1 MKKYLLISII
11 GVVMFSTA
19 CQQDTKKPFNL
30 EEHKAVI
37 SLLDSQ
43 YKHHIKS
50 QHADSLMTIYKAEAV
65 LLTPGEAEISGH
77 TDIKNWYSSAFEYGL
92 RSCDF
97 TKSNFIGDENYI
109 IENGHSRIGL
119 QIGEAD
125 TLIYESY
132 KYLHVWEKQENGKYK
147 LVRDIWNAD
156 RAEIVE

>member
-1 MKKYLLISII
+1 MKKYLLFSII
-11 GVVMFSTA
+11 GVVMLGAA
-19 CQQDTKKPFNL
+19 CQQNNHKPFNL

-37 SLLDSQ
+37 ASLDSQ
-43 YKHHIKS
+43 YKHHIQS
-50 QHADSLMTIYKAEAV
+50 QHADSLMNIYKADAV

-77 TDIKNWYSSAFEYGL
+77 SDIKNWYSSAFEYGL
-92 RSCDF
+92 KSCDF
-97 TKSNFIGDENYI
+97 MNSNFIGDENYI

-125 TLIYESY
+125 TLTYESY